1 MDKSFILIGSFSV
14 DAGMAMIGDPCY
26 LKDWNDNIDDEW
38 DTDSHKGK
46 YNYQGSAEASLNP
59 PRGGTLGNGMAVA
72 FSTGYGDGEYS
83 VYAKYNNDN
92 VITQILVN
100 FEEDEDD

>member
-14 DAGMAMIGDPCY
+14 DAGMAIIGDPCY
-26 LKDWNDNIDDEW
+26 LSDWNDNSGDVWHPELN
-38 DTDSHKGK
+38 KGE
-46 YNYQGSAEASLNP
+46 YNYQGSAEITLKP
-59 PRGGTLGNGMAVA
+59 PFGGTLGNKMAVA
-72 FSTGYGDGEYS
+72 FATGYGDGEYS

-100 FEEDEDD
+100 FEEDEDE